1 MQTSRAKT
9 KNHVTLTISSA
20 TGVLAADEVPA
31 IVFERTK
38 SEKSLKGAIN
48 FTGMRQALWDAAE
61 NFQAFAGLFA
71 VLYLVGA
78 LAFGVALLFYT
89 FTR

>member
-1 MQTSRAKT
+1 M
-9 KNHVTLTISSA
+9 
-20 TGVLAADEVPA
+20 LAADEVPA

-61 NFQAFAGLFA
+61 IFQAFAGLFA
-71 VLYLVGA
+71 VCISLVLSLSVLLCCSTLLLDDPTPQPGA
-78 LAFGVALLFYT
+78 HPYQRRRSGSVL
-89 FTR
+89 